1 MMQEE
6 AINDNETQVESFPD
20 NLYDNLVP
28 CPNCKDMVPV
38 SLYCL
43 NCGYPLHIFKQK
55 EEGIDVDLRPDKDAL
70 AQVQDLTKNLINSI
84 SLKLWSVDLLK
95 EGAIEE
101 EHFKRLFG
109 EYQARSVQCMGQR
122 KTLLTHYSR
131 EFTTKARSLEPI
143 EKALNEVKV
152 KLRELETRRSIGDL
166 HEGEYEAKAPTFRW
180 EIQYYNEDIARRKE
194 EMTFIEG
201 LTRVIPTVEIEKI
214 KEKVEDAQVAI
225 DELLK
230 KTIIGPET
238 AAKVKISLEETR
250 AFLDNFR

>member
-6 AINDNETQVESFPD
+6 TITDNETQVESFPD
-20 NLYDNLVP
+20 NLYENLVT
-28 CPNCKDMVPV
+28 CPNCKDMVPQ

-43 NCGYPLHIFKQK
+43 KCSYPLHIIRQK
-55 EEGIDVDLRPDKDAL
+55 EEGIDVELRPDKDAL
-70 AQVQDLTKNLINSI
+70 AQVQGMTKNLINSI

-109 EYQARSVQCMGQR
+109 EYQARSVQYVGQR
-122 KTLLTHYSR
+122 KTLLAHYSR
-131 EFTTKARSLEPI
+131 EYTIKARNLEPI
-143 EKALNEVKV
+143 EKALSEAKV
-152 KLRELETRRSIGDL
+152 TLRELETRKSIGDL

-180 EIQYYNEDIARRKE
+180 EIQHYNEDIARKKE

-214 KEKVEDAQVAI
+214 KEKVQDAQVAK

-230 KTIIGPET
+230 KAIISPET
-238 AAKVKISLEETR
+238 AATVKISLEETR